1 MSTLPLEELVE
12 KFKKLQTAVME
23 IKPIVSEPFMA
34 LAFVALPV
42 IPHIKLTDKGL
53 FDVDEFRIVDPVT

>member
-1 MSTLPLEELVE
+1 MSTLPLEELVD

-23 IKPIVSEPFMA
+23 LNPIVSESFMA

-42 IPHIKLTDKGL
+42 IPHLKLTDKGL
-53 FDVDEFRIVDPVT
+53 FDVDIFRIIEPVT